1 MSTETSTSSDRAL
14 PRAGALAEESR
25 QSRDAAGLPSVVGH
39 LSRPAGPGRLSGRE
53 ARRSSSA
60 GHAVLSPPLSPPFS
74 PRHSTDRSPD
84 PDRSDS
90 APALAALAAPAT
102 APPAPATAASPVSAA
117 AHVDPSTGSSH
128 PLPTTYAEADEF
140 LGVLLDAVVAA
151 DRELAVV
158 AARRAE
164 LVDQVRQWSRESVD
178 ALARARGKSRG
189 SRDDHMIAARSTTAE
204 LACALRL
211 PEGAVM
217 ALLVESEA
225 LVHELPATMT
235 ALREGALS
243 YRHAQVVMSAT
254 AALDETPRLTLD
266 TMLAERATTTTVAN
280 LGRAAR
286 RARERH
292 DPRPLVDRHAVAVVE
307 RHVELEVARDGM
319 AWLHQ
324 LLPAVQASAIFHR
337 LSDLAAACQGP
348 DEPRTLA
355 QLRADACVGL
365 LLDDDARS
373 AATAGSVWS
382 PQTEVDTTRGARSEP
397 DATHPGPL
405 QVSMRGIR
413 PVVAV
418 TVPVMTLLG
427 RSDEPGDLAGYGPID
442 AVTAR
447 RLAAHAP
454 SFLRLLTH
462 PESGAVLSV
471 GRDRYTVPA
480 DLRSWLKIRDET
492 CRFPGCARRAER
504 CDVDHVEDWAH
515 GGTTSHDNLIHLC
528 RKHHRLKHTSRW
540 KLRTGGAAAGRG
552 RSGAVHVDSSAA
564 RGTRGAEGT
573 VGAKGTDSSL
583 RPDTAHVTDDS
594 PGSGSSG
601 CPDGSTVSWDAP
613 SGRSYVDHAAV
624 FLQTPRRETGE
635 STSRGARADRHAGA
649 TTAAGASITEGS
661 TFDGPPPF

>member
-1 MSTETSTSSDRAL
+1 MSTETSTSSDLAL
-14 PRAGALAEESR
+14 PRAGALAAESH
-25 QSRDAAGLPSVVGH
+25 QARDAAGLPSVVGH
-39 LSRPAGPGRLSGRE
+39 LSGPAGTGHLSGRE
-53 ARRSSSA
+53 ARRSGSA
-60 GHAVLSPPLSPPFS
+60 GHAVLSPTLTPPFS
-74 PRHSTDRSPD
+74 PRRSTDRSPG
-84 PDRSDS
+84 PNRSDS
-90 APALAALAAPAT
+90 ASARTAPAAVATALSAPAT
-102 APPAPATAASPVSAA
+102 TPPAPATAASPVSAA
-117 AHVDPSTGSSH
+117 APVDPSTGTSH
-128 PLPTTYAEADEF
+128 PLPTTYAEADAF

-164 LVDQVRQWSRESVD
+164 LVDQVRTWSRDSVD
-178 ALARARGKSRG
+178 ALAQARGKSRG

-204 LACALRL
+204 LACALRV
-211 PEGAVM
+211 PEGSVM

-235 ALREGALS
+235 ALRDGALS

-254 AALDETPRLTLD
+254 AALDEAPRLTLD
-266 TMLAERATTTTVAN
+266 AMLAERAATTTVAN
-280 LGRAAR
+280 LGRVAR

-292 DPRPLVDRHAVAVVE
+292 DPRPLVDRHTAALVE
-307 RHVELEVARDGM
+307 RHVELEVTRDGM

-355 QLRADACVGL
+355 QLRADACVEL
-365 LLDDDARS
+365 LLDDDARN

-382 PQTEVDTTRGARSEP
+382 TRTEVDTSRRTRSGRGDTA
-397 DATHPGPL
+397 PGSLP
-405 QVSMRGIR
+405 VSMRGIR

-427 RSDEPGDLAGYGPID
+427 SSDEPGDLAGYGPID

-462 PESGAVLSV
+462 PETGAVLSV

-492 CRFPGCARRAER
+492 CRFPGCSRRAER

-515 GGTTSHDNLIHLC
+515 GGSTSHDNLIHLC

-540 KLRTGGAAAGRG
+540 TPRTDGAAAGNG
-552 RSGAVHVDSSAA
+552 RTGDVHADSSAGPGA
-564 RGTRGAEGT
+564 ASGTSGT
-573 VGAKGTDSSL
+573 SGMDRSAGTDSSA
-583 RPDTAHVTDDS
+583 RSGNPA
-594 PGSGSSG
+594 GSGSSV
-601 CPDGSTVSWDAP
+601 VSWDAP

-624 FLQTPRRETGE
+624 FLQTPRRMTDETTPRGSGE
-635 STSRGARADRHAGA
+635 DRQA
-649 TTAAGASITEGS
+649 AAGLATDAQITEES

>member
-1 MSTETSTSSDRAL
+1 MSTETSTSSDLAL
-14 PRAGALAEESR
+14 PRAGALAEESH
-25 QSRDAAGLPSVVGH
+25 QARDAAGLPSVVGH
-39 LSRPAGPGRLSGRE
+39 LSGPAGTGHLSGRE
-53 ARRSSSA
+53 ARRSGSA
-60 GHAVLSPPLSPPFS
+60 GHAVLSPTLTPPFS
-74 PRHSTDRSPD
+74 PRRSTDRSPG
-84 PDRSDS
+84 PNRSDS
-90 APALAALAAPAT
+90 APALTAAAAPAT
-102 APPAPATAASPVSAA
+102 ALSAPATAASPVSAA
-117 AHVDPSTGSSH
+117 AHVDPSTGTSH
-128 PLPTTYAEADEF
+128 PLPVTYAEADEF

-151 DRELAVV
+151 DRELAVA

-164 LVDQVRQWSRESVD
+164 LVDQVRTWSRDSVD

-189 SRDDHMIAARSTTAE
+189 SRGDHMIAARSTTAE
-204 LACALRL
+204 LACALRV
-211 PEGAVM
+211 PEGSVL

-235 ALREGALS
+235 ALRDGALS

-254 AALDETPRLTLD
+254 AALDEAPRLTLD
-266 TMLAERATTTTVAN
+266 AMLAERAATTTVAN
-280 LGRAAR
+280 LGRVAR

-292 DPRPLVDRHAVAVVE
+292 DPRSLVNRHTAALVE

-337 LSDLAAACQGP
+337 VSDLAAACQGP

-355 QLRADACVGL
+355 QLRADACVEL
-365 LLDDDARS
+365 LLDDDARN
-373 AATAGSVWS
+373 AAAAGSVWS
-382 PQTEVDTTRGARSEP
+382 TRTEVDTTRPARSQP
-397 DATHPGPL
+397 GASHPGPL
-405 QVSMRGIR
+405 SVSMRGIR

-447 RLAAHAP
+447 HLAAHAP

-462 PESGAVLSV
+462 PETGAVLSV
-471 GRDRYTVPA
+471 GRERYTVPA

-492 CRFPGCARRAER
+492 CRFPGCSRRAER

-540 KLRTGGAAAGRG
+540 RPRTGGAPAGRG
-552 RSGAVHVDSSAA
+552 SSGDVHVGSSAD

-573 VGAKGTDSSL
+573 GGAEGTDSSS

-594 PGSGSSG
+594 PGSDRSG
-601 CPDGSTVSWDAP
+601 RPDGSIVSWDAP

-624 FLQTPRRETGE
+624 SLQTPRRDTGE
-635 STSRGARADRHAGA
+635 TTSRVARADRHAGA
-649 TTAAGASITEGS
+649 AMAAGVSTTERS

>member
-1 MSTETSTSSDRAL
+1 MSTETSTSSDLAL
-14 PRAGALAEESR
+14 PCAGAPAEESR
-25 QSRDAAGLPSVVGH
+25 QARDAAGLPSVSGH
-39 LSRPAGPGRLSGRE
+39 LSRPAGPGRLSGHL
-53 ARRSSSA
+53 ARRSGSA
-60 GHAVLSPPLSPPFS
+60 GHAVLSPPLSP
-74 PRHSTDRSPD
+74 RRSTDPSPG
-84 PDRSDS
+84 PGRSDPAS
-90 APALAALAAPAT
+90 ASP
-102 APPAPATAASPVSAA
+102 APPEPVTAASPVSAA
-117 AHVDPSTGSSH
+117 APVDPSSGRSR
-128 PLPTTYAEADEF
+128 PLPTTYAEADEL

-164 LVDQVRQWSRESVD
+164 LVDQVRQWSRDSVD

-189 SRDDHMIAARSTTAE
+189 SRDDHVIAARSTTAE
-204 LACALRL
+204 LACALRV

-225 LVHELPATMT
+225 LVHELPATMS
-235 ALREGALS
+235 ALRDGALS

-254 AALDETPRLTLD
+254 AALDEAPRLTLD

-280 LGRAAR
+280 LGRVAR

-292 DPRPLVDRHAVAVVE
+292 DPRPLVDRHTAALVE
-307 RHVELEVARDGM
+307 RRVELEVARDGM

-324 LLPAVQASAIFHR
+324 LVPAVQASAIFHR

-355 QLRADACVGL
+355 QLRADACVEL

-373 AATAGSVWS
+373 AATADSVWS
-382 PQTEVDTTRGARSEP
+382 SQTEVDTARRTRSEP
-397 DATHPGPL
+397 GATHPGSLP
-405 QVSMRGIR
+405 VSMRGIR

-447 RLAAHAP
+447 HLAAHAP

-462 PESGAVLSV
+462 PETGAVLSV
-471 GRDRYTVPA
+471 GRDRYAVPA

-492 CRFPGCARRAER
+492 CRFPGCSRRAER

-540 KLRTGGAAAGRG
+540 RPRTGGAAAGRG
-552 RSGAVHVDSSAA
+552 RSGDMQVGSSAA
-564 RGTRGAEGT
+564 RGTGGTGGSGGTECTEGT
-573 VGAKGTDSSL
+573 VSSP
-583 RPDTAHVTDDS
+583 RPDTAHVTDDF
-594 PGSGSSG
+594 PGSDSSER
-601 CPDGSTVSWDAP
+601 PDGFVVSWDAP

-624 FLQTPRRETGE
+624 FLPTLRRETDVT
-635 STSRGARADRHAGA
+635 TSRVAGLGRHARPA
-649 TTAAGASITEGS
+649 MPAEASITDGS